1 MAFQFSVAARDAA
14 LDAIET
20 AVGTSPIMKI
30 RTGAPPADC
39 ATPATG
45 TVLATINLPSDWL
58 AAAAAGAKSKS
69 GTWEDT
75 VADNSGTA
83 GWFEIVDNAGTT
95 RHLQGTCGVGSG
107 DLQLDN
113 TSINAGQDVVITAF
127 TINAGGA

>member
-1 MAFQFSVAARDAA
+1 MAFQFSTAARNAA

-20 AVGTSPIMKI
+20 AIGTAPILTI
-30 RTGAPPADC
+30 RTGAAPADC
-39 ATPATG
+39 STANSG
-45 TVLATINLPSDWL
+45 TVLATMTLPSDWL
-58 AAAAAGAKSKS
+58 ANAGSGAKAKS

-83 GWFEIVDNAGTT
+83 AHFRIHDSSGVTC
-95 RHLQGTCGVGSG
+95 HLQGTCGVGTG

-113 TSINAGQDVVITAF
+113 TSINAGQDVLITAF